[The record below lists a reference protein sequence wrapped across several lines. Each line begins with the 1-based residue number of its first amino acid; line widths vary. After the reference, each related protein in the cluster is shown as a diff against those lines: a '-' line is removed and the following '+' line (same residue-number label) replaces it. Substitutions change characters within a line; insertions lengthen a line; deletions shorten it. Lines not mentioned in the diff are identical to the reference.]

1 MKRIVSTRKDDLIR
15 KRDEYKQRKAER
27 AKLHDEQY
35 SNFRNAQEDAMAPIH
50 KELESNLSEYTGLK
64 FDIKVDVPLTS
75 MLRVYI
81 TCNERNK
88 FDENSALSW
97 SYECTLGSDGSI
109 KKETSSWSGLKAVT
123 PEQIDNLRQTVSAL
137 DYLCNVDWENLLNI
151 TLPEYQDF
159 VDTEESRFVDP
170 DAKRDFN
177 KEIKLAAVED
187 HIGTGDILKGNTMNY
202 VIHKQ
207 TDAFMTVS
215 EIPNYYLNKD
225 KTSIA
230 KDRAD
235 LCREYTDRRKK
246 DKILDDLVFDS
257 NNDVIVIEEV

>member
-64 FDIKVDVPLTS
+64 FDIKVDVPLTG

-97 SYECTLGSDGSI
+97 SYECTLGTDGTI

-123 PEQIDNLRQTVSAL
+123 AEQLTNLKQTVGAL
-137 DYLCNVDWENLLNI
+137 DYLSTVDWKNLLDV
-151 TLPEYQDF
+151 TLPEYKDY
-159 VDTEESRFVDP
+159 VDVEKLQYDP
-170 DAKRDFN
+170 DANVDFN
-177 KEIKLAAVED
+177 KEIKLAAVEE
-187 HIGTGDILKGNTMNY
+187 HMGTGDILKGDRMNY
-202 VIHKQ
+202 VVWGQ
-207 TDAFMTVS
+207 TEAFLIVS
-215 EIPNYYLNKD
+215 EVPRYYLNRD
-225 KTSIA
+225 KMTIS
-230 KDRAD
+230 KERAD
-235 LCREYTDRRKK
+235 NCREYKDRRKK
-246 DKILDDLVFDS
+246 DNVLNDLVFDS
-257 NNDVIVIEEV
+257 NDDVTVIEEV